1 MEFARLVHTRGDAV
15 KPSGIRCWLAEPT
28 LHFLIIAAA
37 VFAAHAWLV
46 PPAANE
52 PGGDVIVVP
61 AQLVAGLRQDFIGR
75 TGSAPSESELNG
87 LIDEHVDE
95 EVLYRE
101 ALALGLDRH
110 DVVVRRRLV
119 QDMRFLLQ
127 DVSATEEPTEAEL
140 TEFVRRQP
148 ERYGVPVRITFSHVF
163 LSADRHGPSTEHD
176 AIALLERLRAE
187 EPSPRDAAKSGDPFM
202 LGHRFAR
209 QTRDQVAS
217 RFGSRFADTLVTLPV
232 KAWSEPI
239 ASPYGMHLVWVDEHL
254 DAGPPQLNRVRN
266 QARRDFVAE
275 RRRQIERRK
284 IAELRE
290 RYAVRIEPPA
300 ADPQVKVA
308 AVRGDARP

>member
-1 MEFARLVHTRGDAV
+1 MEFADLVQSPGR
-15 KPSGIRCWLAEPT
+15 KLKLSGVRRWLAEPT

-37 VFAAHAWLV
+37 VFAAHAWLA

-52 PGGDVIVVP
+52 PGGEVIVVP
-61 AQLVAGLRQDFIGR
+61 AQLVAGLRQNFIGR
-75 TGSAPSESELNG
+75 TGRAPTESEQNG

-127 DVSATEEPTEAEL
+127 DVSTIEEPTEAEL
-140 TEFVRRQP
+140 TEFVDRQP
-148 ERYGVPVRITFSHVF
+148 ERYGTPARITFSHVF
-163 LSADRHGPSTEHD
+163 LSADRHGPSTEQD

-187 EPSPRDAAKSGDPFM
+187 ELSPRDAANSGDPFM
-202 LGHRFAR
+202 LGHRFAG
-209 QTRDQVAS
+209 QTRDQVAG
-217 RFGSRFADTLVTLPV
+217 RFGLRFADALVTLPV

-239 ASPYGMHLVWVDEHL
+239 ASPYGMHLVWVDERL
-254 DAGPPQLNRVRN
+254 AAEPPQLDRVRN
-266 QARRDFVAE
+266 QARRDLVAE
-275 RRRQIERRK
+275 RRRQVERRK

-300 ADPQVKVA
+300 ADPQVKVV
-308 AVRGDARP
+308 AVRSVVRP